1 MIKTLDN
8 GVRIIA
14 ESMPNYNSFATGIWV
29 KTGSTC
35 EQPKENGISHFI
47 EHMLFKGTE
56 QRSAKQIAVD
66 MDKIGGQLNAF
77 TSKEC
82 TCYHARVVPDKLEVA
97 VEVLADLFVNPQL
110 DAQELEKEKGVVL
123 EEIAMVNDNVEELA
137 HEKISELYFS
147 GSTLSQPILGTAD
160 NISAFTRDDL
170 VNYINQHYYPA
181 NVVVAVAGKF
191 EETRMLDAVE
201 KFIGTYN
208 RGCKKEKDDCATPFV
223 PNPRTLFIEKDV
235 EQTHL
240 CLAFPGCTFAD
251 DERFALAVM
260 NNVLGGGMSS
270 RLFQSIREEKGLAY
284 SVYSY
289 PSSYSYAGMF
299 SLYAGTTAANADT
312 VVHLMKQEIDRL
324 RTERIGE
331 EDFKQGKDQLKGN
344 YMLSMEG
351 TNSKMS
357 SLGKS
362 LLLLDEVY
370 DEQDTINKI
379 EAVTLDRVNA
389 MIDVIFDYSRMS
401 AVFAGKIEK
410 KNELESF
417 LEGFNGQ
424 AGQHIQIPANV

>member
-1 MIKTLDN
+1 MLKTLDN
-8 GVRIIA
+8 GIRVIA
-14 ESMPNYNSFATGIWV
+14 EPLPNYNSVAVGIWV

-35 EQPKENGISHFI
+35 ETPQENGISHFI
-47 EHMLFKGTE
+47 EHMLFKGTDK
-56 QRSAKQIAVD
+56 RTAKQIAVD

-82 TCYHARVVPDKLEVA
+82 TCYHARVVPEKLDVA
-97 VEVLADLFVNPQL
+97 VDVLSDLFSGSTL

-137 HEKISELYFS
+137 HEKISEQYFE
-147 GSTLSQPILGTAD
+147 GSTLSQPILGPAE
-160 NISAFTRDDL
+160 NIKAFTRDDL
-170 VNYINQHYYPA
+170 VRYIDDHYYPA
-181 NVVVAVAGKF
+181 NVIVAVAGKYD
-191 EETRMLDAVE
+191 EARLEDVINTY
-201 KFIGTYN
+201 IGGYN
-208 RGCKKEKDDCATPFV
+208 RGTRKEASDCTSPFV
-223 PNPRTLFIEKDV
+223 SKPSTLYVEKDV

-251 DERFALAVM
+251 DDRFALAVL

-289 PSSYSYAGMF
+289 PSSYSFAGMF

-324 RTERIGE
+324 KSERISAD
-331 EDFKQGKDQLKGN
+331 DFKQGKDQLKGN

-351 TNSKMS
+351 TNAKMS
-357 SLGKS
+357 AIGKS
-362 LLLLDEVY
+362 LLLLDELY
-370 DEQDTINKI
+370 DEGKTIGKI

-389 MIDVIFDYSRMS
+389 MIDEIFDYKRMS

-410 KNELESF
+410 KNELENF
-417 LEGFNGQ
+417 LEGLNGQ
-424 AGQHIQIPANV
+424 AGEHIRASE